1 MLQISRMKE
10 RFVED
15 LKARLDIVEIVRRYA
30 QLKKSGK
37 NFMCRS
43 PFRNERTPSFCVSP
57 DKQFWYD
64 FGNSE
69 GGDVISFIEKMEN
82 LSFQESVQFL
92 ADIAGVDVPKNFI
105 EGSVSREKK
114 QDLFE
119 LHQVAAEYF
128 SQQLAKSTKAKKYLE
143 DRGISLAT
151 CKEWNIGYGG
161 DKEDGMTQY
170 LLGKGFEAQQIE
182 QSGVAFVREF
192 GNKKMRDRF
201 DRRILL
207 PVCEPRNGEI
217 IAFTGR
223 KIFENQGGGKYINSP
238 ENPVYNKSATLFGLH
253 RARKKIQIRDAAL
266 LVEGN
271 FDVISAHS
279 AGFEYCV
286 ATCGTALTDDHLRM
300 LKRLTNTILFAF
312 DSDAAGKKATL
323 RGVEMCLREELAPR
337 IVEISG
343 GKDLDDMFRSAPEE
357 AKKAIEGARD
367 ALDFLF
373 EKFSI
378 KFLDGSVAGQTKFL
392 DSFFFFLRLVSRPIE
407 VDEWLSRI
415 SKKISRSRQV
425 VDQEFQRFVAG
436 NVKEQGYQKEKV
448 VDSSTPKFT
457 REESF
462 VGFLSVFW
470 DFFAPRLEGKENLCD
485 LLAEENPK
493 EFLRKKIAK
502 EEFTAEETLQTSA
515 WELHEASKYDEI
527 FSDENKK
534 QEFDRFV
541 GILKAAK
548 EKRARDEAAAAF
560 RREKM

>member
-1 MLQISRMKE
+1 MKE

-15 LKARLDIVEIVRRYA
+15 LKARMDIVEIVRRYA

-37 NFMCRS
+37 NWMCRS

-92 ADIAGVDVPKNFI
+92 ADIAGIDVPKNF
-105 EGSVSREKK
+105 GAGAVSREKK
-114 QDLFE
+114 QDIFQ
-119 LHQVAAEYF
+119 LHAAAAEYF
-128 SQQLAKSTKAKKYLE
+128 SLQLAKNTEAKKYLKN
-143 DRGISLAT
+143 RGISSAT
-151 CKEWNIGYGG
+151 CKDWNIGYGG
-161 DKEDGMTQY
+161 DREDGMTQY
-170 LLGKGFEAQQIE
+170 LLEKGFDAGQIE

-201 DRRILL
+201 DRRVLL

-223 KIFENQGGGKYINSP
+223 KIHEDQGGGKYINSP

-253 RARKKIQIRDAAL
+253 RARKKIQMRDAAL

-279 AGFEYCV
+279 AGFENCV
-286 ATCGTALTDDHLRM
+286 ATCGTALTDDHLRV
-300 LKRLTNTILFAF
+300 LKRLTNTILLAF
-312 DSDAAGKKATL
+312 DADIAGKKATL
-323 RGVEMCLREELAPR
+323 RGVEMCLREEMMPR

-343 GKDLDDMFRSAPEE
+343 GKDLDDMFRTAPEE
-357 AKKAIEGARD
+357 AKKAIEEARD

-373 EKFSI
+373 EKFSV
-378 KFLDGSVAGQTKFL
+378 KFLDGSVNGQTKFL

-407 VDEWLSRI
+407 VDEWLNRI

-425 VDQEFQRFVAG
+425 VDQEFKRFVAG
-436 NVKEQGYQKEKV
+436 SVREQGYQKEKTTE
-448 VDSSTPKFT
+448 SSVPKFT

-470 DFFAPRLEGKENLCD
+470 DFFAPQLEGKEELCELLTESNPKNL
-485 LLAEENPK
+485 LRSKILGQEFSPEEN
-493 EFLRKKIAK
+493 LKI
-502 EEFTAEETLQTSA
+502 SA
-515 WELHEASKYDEI
+515 WELHEASSYDEI
-527 FSDENKK
+527 FSDENKTK
-534 QEFDRFV
+534 EFNTFTAL
-541 GILKAAK
+541 LKK
-548 EKRARDEAAAAF
+548 EKAKRVLIEQAKNLEF
-560 RREKM
+560 

>member
-1 MLQISRMKE
+1 MKE
-10 RFVED
+10 RFIED
-15 LKARLDIVEIVRRYA
+15 LKARMDIVEIVRRYA

-37 NFMCRS
+37 NWMCRS

-92 ADIAGVDVPKNFI
+92 ADIAGLDVPKNFS

-114 QDLFE
+114 QDLFG
-119 LHQVAAEYF
+119 LHSAAAEYF
-128 SQQLAKSTKAKKYLE
+128 SSQLEKSSEAKKYLK
-143 DRGISLAT
+143 DRGISLKT
-151 CKEWNIGYGG
+151 CKEWRIGYGG
-161 DKEDGMTQY
+161 EKEDGMTHY
-170 LLGKGFEAQQIE
+170 LLGKGFTAQQIE
-182 QSGVAFVREF
+182 ESGVAFVREF

-223 KIFENQGGGKYINSP
+223 KIFEEQGGGKYINSP
-238 ENPVYNKSATLFGLH
+238 ENPVYHKSATLFGLD
-253 RARKKIQIRDAAL
+253 RARKKIQIRDAVL

-271 FDVISAHS
+271 FDVISAHM
-279 AGFEYCV
+279 AGFEHCV
-286 ATCGTALTDDHLRM
+286 ATCGTALTDDHLRV
-300 LKRLTNTILFAF
+300 LKRLTTTVLLAF
-312 DSDAAGKKATL
+312 DSDMAGKKATL
-323 RGVEMCLREELAPR
+323 RGVEMCLREELVPR

-343 GKDLDDMFRSAPEE
+343 GKDLDDMFRSSPEE

-373 EKFSI
+373 EKFSV
-378 KFLDGSVAGQTKFL
+378 KFLDGSIVGQTKFL

-407 VDEWLSRI
+407 VDEWLNRI

-436 NVKEQGYQKEKV
+436 NAKEQGYQKEKTTE
-448 VDSSTPKFT
+448 SSAPKFT

-485 LLAEENPK
+485 LLIEKGPK
-493 EFLRKKIAK
+493 EFLRKKIRK
-502 EEFTAEETLQTSA
+502 GEFSTEEILKISS
-515 WELHEASKYDEI
+515 WELHEASYYDEI

-541 GILKAAK
+541 GILKRAK
-548 EKRARDEAAAAF
+548 EKRVRGEAAAAF
-560 RREKM
+560 RRENM